1 MSSRQLIARG
11 QTTLY
16 IQKDSY
22 TISQSLGEYVFPADH
37 SGKLLSAVT
46 LTSTI
51 KVVLGDSEYKDFTIG
66 AIIKPTGFSSITV
79 DNSRKTV
86 AYTVVAGTTTLADHG
101 SLDIPVTIA
110 GTVYRLSFVWSKAKA
125 GAPGTAGADANLLD
139 WVREWNTGKTLIDS
153 HTVITPK
160 LFAGV
165 KNTDGTITGTAIG
178 RFSLSTK
185 TASGSIATRPLT
197 GSAGSRTDTKPFFW
211 ITAATSSSV
220 MATSLSATM
229 L

>member
-1 MSSRQLIARG
+1 MSSRQVIARG

-22 TISQSLGEYVFPADH
+22 TFSQSLGEYVFPADH
-37 SGKLLSAVT
+37 SGKMLSAVT

-51 KVVLGDSEYKDFTIG
+51 KVTLGDSEYKDFTIG

-86 AYTVVAGTTTLADHG
+86 TYTVASGTTTLADHG

-125 GAPGTAGADANLLD
+125 LS
-139 WVREWNTGKTLIDS
+139 LI
-153 HTVITPK
+153 HI
-160 LFAGV
+160 
-165 KNTDGTITGTAIG
+165 
-178 RFSLSTK
+178 
-185 TASGSIATRPLT
+185 
-197 GSAGSRTDTKPFFW
+197 
-211 ITAATSSSV
+211 
-220 MATSLSATM
+220 
-229 L
+229 